1 MDTVVCRL
9 VYAVISPFVP
19 CSVIRDMIRLEKS
32 LDECL
37 ERLKSRCTTLHGDAD
52 LSDTDDL
59 DSIASG
65 SASINT
71 FGVRKSFVRFAGH
84 HREVERLAEKISKLE
99 RENTTLRHQV
109 KELKILLGIPA
120 GSDEKDEEEKKAKEE
135 ETGPTILS
143 EGGVWNLLRKID
155 RNSVPDT

>member
-1 MDTVVCRL
+1 M
-9 VYAVISPFVP
+9 
-19 CSVIRDMIRLEKS
+19 
-32 LDECL
+32 
-37 ERLKSRCTTLHGDAD
+37 LHGDAD

-71 FGVRKSFVRFAGH
+71 FGVRKSVVRFAGH

-99 RENTTLRHQV
+99 RENNNLRHQV
-109 KELKILLGIPA
+109 KELKILLGLPPE
-120 GSDEKDEEEKKAKEE
+120 GDEKDEEEKKVNEEEKKAKEE
-135 ETGPTILS
+135 ETGPTLLS

-155 RNSVPDT
+155 RKSITD